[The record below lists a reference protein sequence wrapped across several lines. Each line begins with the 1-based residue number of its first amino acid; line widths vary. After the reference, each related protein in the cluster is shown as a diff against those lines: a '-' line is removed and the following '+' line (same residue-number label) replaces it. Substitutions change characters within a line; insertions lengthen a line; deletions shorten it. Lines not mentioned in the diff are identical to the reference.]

1 MLRVIDTTV
10 FEDKQAL
17 VVEDDAHNLLALGSL
32 LRDFKIQF
40 KRNTTGANVLQQ
52 ARKHRPDF
60 ILLDMDLPS
69 GDPFAIRERLRDD
82 RDLRD
87 VPIIAIGDS
96 RVIKDLLPRIHASGF
111 AGYLAKPIPQQCLE
125 DVLRT
130 VFVADWPNQ
139 RPS

>member
-40 KRNTTGANVLQQ
+40 KRNTTGANVLAQ
-52 ARKHRPDF
+52 ARKLRPDF
-60 ILLDMDLPS
+60 ILLDMDLPD
-69 GDPFAIRERLRDD
+69 GDPFMIRERLRDD
-82 RDLRD
+82 GELRD

-96 RVIKDLLPRIHASGF
+96 RVINDLLPRIHASGF

>member
-40 KRNTTGANVLQQ
+40 KRNT
-52 ARKHRPDF
+52 
-60 ILLDMDLPS
+60 DLPS

-130 VFVADWPNQ
+130 VFVGDWPNQ